1 MTAIFSSKPMR
12 AAIAPALLAVFSA
25 AAHAQVSVVNAASFR
40 VGNPVAPGGL
50 ASAFLGSPLAV
61 ETTVAPDLPLPTT
74 LAGVRLLVNDVPAP
88 LIFVSAGQINFQIPS
103 GVPIG
108 EEVAVQVVVDG
119 GVSQSGALTAAAA
132 DPGIIY
138 NPKTENQEAVALHG
152 ADNSLVSSANP
163 AARGEVIVLYAVGP
177 GATDPPVP
185 DGTAAGG
192 NPVSR
197 VTGETKV
204 FFGGVEAA
212 EVLFSGLAPGS
223 VGLWQINVRMPQDAG
238 LSGEIELRITLDGI
252 RSNTTALRMAPA
264 APPAGEEDCSGLL
277 SMAPTES
284 PLRLGCFVPI
294 PPGEFTMGSES
305 AEAQADEKPLTRVRI
320 SRGFQMGKYEVTKE
334 EWLLIAGPSPY
345 ADPDCNVGCPA
356 DNMTWDELQSDFLMR
371 LNERDPAFYLP
382 AADGGGMGVRG
393 AGGHERRPLR
403 RCGRSRLAQ
412 RQQQR
417 GDEARGAEAA
427 ERLGAVRHAGKRVRV
442 GPGHLRSP
450 RSFSPGRRG
459 DGPDRPRVG
468 RPPRPPGRKLHA
480 RRRGEPRAGPRRV
493 QPRAAPLGF
502 GFPPGADAKIENS
515 LPGGR
520 RLQWKIAAHLRSRG
534 RSEAD
539 AAETPQKVE
548 SEHCRAGRAGFSGG
562 RRVSA
567 FSPEY

>member
-223 VGLWQINVRMPQDAG
+223 VGLWQINVRTPQDAG

-264 APPAGEEDCSGLL
+264 APPAGDEDCSGLL

-371 LNERDPAFYLP
+371 LNERDPAFTYRLP
-382 AADGGGMGVRG
+382 TEAEWEYAARAGTSGDRYGDADAVAWHRGNSSGEMKPAGQKQPNAWGLYDMLGNVFEWVQDIYDPRDPSHPGGEVTDPTGPESGGLRVRRG
-393 AGGHERRPLR
+393 GSFTQDAGESRAPARAGSSQGLR
-403 RCGRSRLAQ
+403 RS
-412 RQQQR
+412 
-417 GDEARGAEAA
+417 D
-427 ERLGAVRHAGKRVRV
+427 
-442 GPGHLRSP
+442 
-450 RSFSPGRRG
+450 
-459 DGPDRPRVG
+459 
-468 RPPRPPGRKLHA
+468 
-480 RRRGEPRAGPRRV
+480 
-493 QPRAAPLGF
+493 LGF
-502 GFPPGADAKIENS
+502 
-515 LPGGR
+515 
-520 RLQWKIAAHLRSRG
+520 RLVR
-534 RSEAD
+534 
-539 AAETPQKVE
+539 TPK
-548 SEHCRAGRAGFSGG
+548 
-562 RRVSA
+562 
-567 FSPEY
+567 